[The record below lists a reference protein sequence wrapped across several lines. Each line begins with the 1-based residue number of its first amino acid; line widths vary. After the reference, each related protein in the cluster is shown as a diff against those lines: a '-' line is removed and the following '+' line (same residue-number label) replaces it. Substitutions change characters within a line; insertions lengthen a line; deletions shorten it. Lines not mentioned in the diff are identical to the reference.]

1 LSSQFFKSSKWSF
14 MAVVFRALGGLT
26 INKLFAVFF
35 GTNGITLL
43 SHFQNLTS
51 LFTLLPSEGI
61 NRAIM
66 KHWSDPK
73 ASEESKFKI
82 WQTGFW
88 LTNVLFIAV
97 FALLYFWKRDFFFAR
112 FIEHYSV
119 ERFLSI
125 FLPAVFLMLMTALLN
140 SIILAY
146 RDVKAYALISI
157 GGMILLVSTVVI
169 TVAKGNLNLAL
180 LSFVV
185 GYSLMFFCALAYFI
199 IHRKRVK
206 LQFGLPNGDALKKI
220 GHFILMALSAIALG
234 KLLDFVV
241 RDYVIELYGLNRTG
255 LWQSVTKMSS
265 SCLLVFSGTVGVVY
279 YPKMASL
286 IHDDE
291 ALRKYVGKV
300 MAFVAFVTFICLGI
314 YYLNRT
320 FILQLFFDKGFEQ
333 AAYLVR
339 FQTIGDFFCILSYL
353 LAYLLSARVKTFKY
367 MVAQVFSAGIYL
379 LLIYLLMD
387 RFNLEA
393 LTLAYLWRHIG
404 FFLILVLFNRKLLFP
419 KISEIEESVMN
430 KVR

>member
-1 LSSQFFKSSKWSF
+1 

-26 INKLFAVFF
+26 INKLFAVYF

-61 NRAIM
+61 NRAVI

-88 LTNVLFIAV
+88 LTNVVFLAV
-97 FALLYFWKRDFFFAR
+97 FAVLYFWKRDFFFTR
-112 FIEHYSV
+112 FVDQYSV
-119 ERFLSI
+119 EGFLSI
-125 FLPAVFLMLMTALLN
+125 FLPSVFLMLITALLN
-140 SIILAY
+140 AVILAY
-146 RDVKAYALISI
+146 RDVKGYAMVSI
-157 GGMILLVSTVVI
+157 GGMILLVGTVVF
-169 TVAKGNLNLAL
+169 TVKQGELNQAL

-185 GYSLMFFCALAYFI
+185 GYALMFFCAVIYFVI
-199 IHRKRVK
+199 NRKKVR
-206 LQFGLPNGDALKKI
+206 LQFKAPDGDSLKKI

-241 RDYVIELYGLNRTG
+241 REYIIETYGADRTG
-255 LWQSVTKMSS
+255 LWQSVAKMSS
-265 SCLLVFSGTVGVVY
+265 SYLLVFTGTVGVVY

-286 IHDDE
+286 IHNDE

-300 MAFVAFVTFICLGI
+300 MGFVAFVTLLCLGI
-314 YYLNRT
+314 YYLNRS
-320 FILQLFFDKGFEQ
+320 FLLQLFFDKGFEK

-339 FQTIGDFFCILSYL
+339 YQAIGDFFCILSYL

-367 MVAQVFSAGIYL
+367 MFAQVFSAGIYVGM
-379 LLIYLLMD
+379 IYLLIG
-387 RFNLEA
+387 RYNLES
-393 LTLAYLWRHIG
+393 LTLAYMWRFVG

-419 KISEIEESVMN
+419 KISQIEESVMS